1 MGTALVTGSGI
12 RVGRAIA
19 LELARMGYAIAL
31 HYNRSAAAAERT
43 RQEILALGVACE
55 LFPFDLSGEPDAGA
69 LVDQVV
75 AQGPGRLPEL
85 RVLVNSAS
93 TYDAATIA
101 QTTPELLEKQFKVNF
116 QAPFFLIRR
125 FAQVCDRG
133 CVVNIIDNKIAFNQY
148 PFAAYLLAKKSLAE
162 LTKLAAL
169 EFAPRLRVNGIAP
182 GMVLPIESRSPE
194 FLAWL
199 TEGVPLKRSGNL
211 EDLAQALRFLI
222 ESDFVTGQILTLDG
236 GEAIATEGRNAP
248 SFEAQRSSKSP
259 TGPA

>member
-31 HYNRSAAAAERT
+31 HYNRSAAEAEAT
-43 RQEILALGVACE
+43 RQEILELGVACE
-55 LFPFDLSGEPDAGA
+55 LFPFDLQGEPDAGR
-69 LVDQVV
+69 LVDQVSD
-75 AQGPGRLPEL
+75 RLPDL
-85 RVLVNSAS
+85 KVLVNSAS

-125 FAQVCDRG
+125 FSERCDRG

-169 EFAPRLRVNGIAP
+169 EFAPNLRVNGLAP
-182 GMVLPIESRSPE
+182 GMVLPIASRSPE
-194 FLAWL
+194 FLTWL

-211 EDLAQALRFLI
+211 DDLTHALRFLI
-222 ESDFVTGQILTLDG
+222 ENDFVTGQILTLDG

-248 SFEAQRSSKSP
+248 SFEAQRPSSSP
-259 TGPA
+259 PGSA

>member
-31 HYNRSAAAAERT
+31 HYHRSADGAERT

-55 LFPFDLSGEPDAGA
+55 LFPFDLLAEPDAGQ
-69 LVDQVV
+69 LVERV
-75 AQGPGRLPEL
+75 AQRFSDLK
-85 RVLVNSAS
+85 VLVNSAS

-116 QAPFFLIRR
+116 QAPFFLIRAL
-125 FAQVCDRG
+125 AQRCDRG

-169 EFAPRLRVNGIAP
+169 EFAPSLRVNGLAP

-194 FLAWL
+194 FLDWL

-211 EDLAQALRFLI
+211 EDLGQALRFLV
-222 ESDFVTGQILTLDG
+222 ESEFVTGQILTVDG
-236 GEAIATEGRNAP
+236 GESIAQEGRNAP
-248 SFEAQRSSKSP
+248 KFEAQRPPHSP
-259 TGPA
+259 TGSA